1 MEEAN
6 RFARIFSRRKADNAD
21 GLSPSKE
28 GNAAA
33 REKGRKDTGTFIE
46 Y

>member
-6 RFARIFSRRKADNAD
+6 RFARILSRRKAD
-21 GLSPSKE
+21 
-28 GNAAA
+28 NAAA